1 MNYRKHFI
9 PLESD
14 PSIFTDLMHKL
25 GVSTSYAFL
34 DVWSLEDTIDIPR
47 PVLALLLILP
57 SCPEY
62 EKSLVTHKDCDASNK
77 EVIWMKQTINNAC
90 GLYGILHAVCN
101 TPGIIDD
108 GSVLHRLIQPASS
121 DRNAFLE
128 DSKEVEELYQ
138 EAALVGRSE
147 APPAESEVDHHYL
160 CFVKSSG
167 HLYELDGDQEGP
179 IDRGSLL
186 EEDPLLE
193 AGIQAMRNYV
203 NSKTDGAFALLAL
216 VKRRSL
222 CFWLI
227 VCV

>member
-101 TPGIIDD
+101 TPGII
-108 GSVLHRLIQPASS
+108 G
-121 DRNAFLE
+121 E
-128 DSKEVEELYQ
+128 
-138 EAALVGRSE
+138 
-147 APPAESEVDHHYL
+147 
-160 CFVKSSG
+160 
-167 HLYELDGDQEGP
+167 
-179 IDRGSLL
+179 
-186 EEDPLLE
+186 
-193 AGIQAMRNYV
+193 
-203 NSKTDGAFALLAL
+203 
-216 VKRRSL
+216 
-222 CFWLI
+222 
-227 VCV
+227 